1 MLRLY
6 LQGREK
12 ICSLETSRPTI
23 FPVLFS
29 HRSLPFSYSNQLREK
44 TLLDFYYALITW
56 YSATVMYSYES
67 CLIQLV
73 NHASLLLI
81 QPLSISCVIC
91 GPTVQIF
98 FIFYYVDWLIYHL
111 LSFSFSLLFNSF
123 APRSHSFPHFEENF
137 SCSLITNQPWTT
149 DHGLLTTIGTFM
161 INRPLLCFRM
171 EIKIWLA

>member
-1 MLRLY
+1 MFAWNFAPDYFPR
-6 LQGREK
+6 
-12 ICSLETSRPTI
+12 SI
-23 FPVLFS
+23 F
-29 HRSLPFSYSNQLREK
+29 HHSLPFSYSNQLREK

-67 CLIQLV
+67 CLIQLSELRFV
-73 NHASLLLI
+73 AFDSAI
-81 QPLSISCVIC
+81 VYRCVIC

-98 FIFYYVDWLIYHL
+98 FIFYHVDWLIYHV

-123 APRSHSFPHFEENF
+123 ASRSHSFPHFEENF

-149 DHGLLTTIGTFM
+149 DHGLLTTQGTSV

>member
-1 MLRLY
+1 M
-6 LQGREK
+6 QGREK

-23 FPVLFS
+23 FPVLFF
-29 HRSLPFSYSNQLREK
+29 HHSLPLSYSNQLREK

-67 CLIQLV
+67 CSIQLSEY
-73 NHASLLLI
+73 ASLLLI
-81 QPLSISCVIC
+81 QPLFISCVIC

-98 FIFYYVDWLIYHL
+98 FIFYHVDWLIYHR

-123 APRSHSFPHFEENF
+123 ASRSHSFPHFEENF
-137 SCSLITNQPWTT
+137 SCFLITNQPWTT
-149 DHGLLTTIGTFM
+149 DHGLLTTQGTSV